1 MTNNEMILSS
11 SKEEII
17 IWEYQTGTNIKK
29 YKSSGSF
36 KCGFTDKQIYSI
48 QSEKTNK
55 ITVWNI
61 ANNKPLFTSNL
72 AEQATSLTIPDQAKE
87 YCLIGGESG
96 NIYIYHISTGRLLAR
111 FKLHIRKITQI
122 KSAKFPNAYI
132 IITTGEEGSIC
143 CWSLVEMIS
152 LSTSVM
158 QESNSEIQS
167 LIKPLRKWTQ
177 HTLPVS
183 DIYISPNGRIY
194 SASLDRTSKIFDIY
208 TGDMLA
214 SIIFPSYLNRILVD
228 NNERFLYVASG
239 KGDVCQV
246 SLCDD
251 LQLGNKDIT
260 HSKITNSTFIKN
272 SSVGP
277 QSLTFLDSSTKQI
290 FSGHK
295 TSVSAMNCILDG
307 SVLITG
313 DLEGNVKI
321 WDTFTKQC
329 LNTFQKHNSQV
340 NEIFLVNFVQKEIN
354 AELNT
359 ISQTKANSGNFAPIK
374 PFKKHN
380 QYEQD
385 VKGMIPMFLPNQ
397 ISCKIDNVIKNQNSQ
412 NQIHLIEQSYQ
423 ELLHLK
429 KLRSEI
435 KESKPQAQN
444 DSQVS
449 ENLSNDDIE
458 EMKQKILR
466 LEDENKRWKTLNNT
480 LYQKLLSLEHSSKN
494 D

>member
-152 LSTSVM
+152 LSTSIM

-340 NEIFLVNFVQKEIN
+340 NEIFLSQFCPEKKLMQNLILYLKQKPIRVISLL
-354 AELNT
+354 LN
-359 ISQTKANSGNFAPIK
+359 
-374 PFKKHN
+374 
-380 QYEQD
+380 
-385 VKGMIPMFLPNQ
+385 
-397 ISCKIDNVIKNQNSQ
+397 
-412 NQIHLIEQSYQ
+412 
-423 ELLHLK
+423 HLK
-429 KLRSEI
+429 NITNTSKISEI